1 MYESPTELELIARAR
16 RTELLRGRRSQR
28 DRTGRRR

>member
-1 MYESPTELELIARAR
+1 MYESPTELELIARSHR
-16 RTELLRGRRSQR
+16 MDMRRGRRADR